1 MWISDDIARFYPAK
15 QKHPDDQNTPSQAGG
30 QILTRLFYFS
40 EEHMALKE
48 KISEDIKT
56 AMKSGD
62 KVRLETLRTLRAVLM
77 EKEIDLR
84 GSGKAVTPDDEIA
97 TLLSAAKKRK
107 ESIEQFQA
115 GGRMDLVAQETS
127 ELAII
132 QEYLPKQMGEEEI
145 KQVIE
150 SVVKETGAS
159 SAADFGKVMPQVM
172 KQLKGKAD
180 GKMIQELVKTRLG

>member
-1 MWISDDIARFYPAK
+1 M
-15 QKHPDDQNTPSQAGG
+15 
-30 QILTRLFYFS
+30 
-40 EEHMALKE
+40 
-48 KISEDIKT
+48 
-56 AMKSGD
+56 
-62 KVRLETLRTLRAVLM
+62 
-77 EKEIDLR
+77 
-84 GSGKAVTPDDEIA
+84 
-97 TLLSAAKKRK
+97 
-107 ESIEQFQA
+107 
-115 GGRMDLVAQETS
+115 MDLVAKETS

>member
-1 MWISDDIARFYPAK
+1 
-15 QKHPDDQNTPSQAGG
+15 
-30 QILTRLFYFS
+30 
-40 EEHMALKE
+40 MALKE

-84 GSGKAVTPDDEIA
+84 GSGKAVTPDDEVA

-159 SAADFGKVMPQVM
+159 AAADFGKVMPLVM

-180 GKMIQELVKTRLG
+180 GKMIQELVKKRLG